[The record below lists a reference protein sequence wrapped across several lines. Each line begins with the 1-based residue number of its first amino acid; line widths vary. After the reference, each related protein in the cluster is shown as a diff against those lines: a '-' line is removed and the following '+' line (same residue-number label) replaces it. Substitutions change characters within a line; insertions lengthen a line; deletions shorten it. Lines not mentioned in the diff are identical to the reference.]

1 MSLAR
6 PAAAHR
12 LNPSTSETASPGSR
26 PSGPVPLRLA
36 AVVHERHQADPETV
50 LLYHSQRP
58 DVLITI
64 CEQIRQLKSKLPPTA
79 TQEEVAYSV
88 LDDYGL
94 PSTPSEVSVFAASI
108 GKRWDHGIAMESGII
123 QPKGEK
129 LDPVRHFDLSRCTMV
144 MQSQGMNW
152 GSSRPGS

>member
-1 MSLAR
+1 M
-6 PAAAHR
+6 
-12 LNPSTSETASPGSR
+12 ASPGSR

-36 AVVHERHQADPETV
+36 AAVHERHQADPETV

-58 DVLITI
+58 DFLITI

-94 PSTPSEVSVFAASI
+94 PSTPFEVSVFAASI